1 MTSDPT
7 DLINYLNE
15 KNIEARRIWKP
26 MHQQPVLKR
35 YQKYING
42 NSDILFSQGI
52 CLPSGSS
59 MTDDDL
65 DRVIK
70 EIKTFFKK

>member
-1 MTSDPT
+1 
-7 DLINYLNE
+7 
-15 KNIEARRIWKP
+15 

-42 NSDILFSQGI
+42 NADILFSQGI